1 MDKPMKFVALAAV
14 LGCFPPATV
23 TATYWG
29 DWGKVDNCPQ
39 GERAIGFSL
48 KTEREQGLGGD
59 DTALN
64 AIALI
69 CTSGRRITSTQG
81 P

>member
-1 MDKPMKFVALAAV
+1 MGKLTKFVALTAF
-14 LGCFPPATV
+14 LCCSQTPT

-29 DWGKVDNCPQ
+29 DWGKVRYCPE
-39 GERAIGFSL
+39 GEKATGFSL
-48 KTEREQGLGGD
+48 KTEREQGPGGD

-69 CTSGRRITSTQG
+69 CTSGRRITSAQG